1 MLRYVCH
8 THAVAINTKIGCTF
22 NIQKLFKISRVAF
35 ENNSIKLLISIYI
48 NVHVSWKHWYI
59 SFSKLFL
66 DDRAKS

>member
-1 MLRYVCH
+1 MLKYVCH

-48 NVHVSWKHWYI
+48 NVHVS
-59 SFSKLFL
+59 
-66 DDRAKS
+66 